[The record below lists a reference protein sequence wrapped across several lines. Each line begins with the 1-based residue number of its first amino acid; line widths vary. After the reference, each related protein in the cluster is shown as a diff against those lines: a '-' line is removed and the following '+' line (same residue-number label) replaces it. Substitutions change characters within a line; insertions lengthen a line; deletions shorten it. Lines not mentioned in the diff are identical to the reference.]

1 MSLNKRFGVRK
12 VEMMKVLIDPELGLE
27 LFLNP
32 EDNVG
37 IGSIQS
43 LLQPGNFS
51 QIERCV
57 SDVFL
62 RNIRFLGAKLNDNTD
77 GAELVTQAHTIFDRV
92 IQVTPDCIYQARASD
107 SQNFEGAIESFCA
120 LENGIDIIIS
130 NSPSK
135 YITFDGPILTIQQF
149 AAHYFEELY
158 HLPSSQENYLDSVV
172 SLTQLQAKKS
182 FIPFSSCTLVVPVGI
197 HPNTYY
203 KYLQQGE
210 MDEYWNWLN

>member
-1 MSLNKRFGVRK
+1 
-12 VEMMKVLIDPELGLE
+12 MKVLIDPELGLE

-32 EDNVG
+32 EDNIG
-37 IGSIQS
+37 IGSVHS
-43 LLQPGNFS
+43 LFQPENFS
-51 QIERCV
+51 QVERCV

-62 RNIRFLGAKLNDNTD
+62 PKIRFLGAKLNDDRD

-92 IQVTPDCIYQARASD
+92 IQVTPDCIHQARASNYQ
-107 SQNFEGAIESFCA
+107 SLEGAIESFCA
-120 LENGIDIIIS
+120 QNNGIDIIIS

-135 YITFDGPILTIQQF
+135 YINFDGPILTIQEF
-149 AAHYFEELY
+149 AAHYLEELY
-158 HLPSSQENYLDSVV
+158 QLPNVKENYLDSAL
-172 SLTQLQAKKS
+172 SLAQPQSKRS
-182 FIPFSSCTLVVPVGI
+182 FTPLSSCTLAVPVGI

>member
-1 MSLNKRFGVRK
+1 
-12 VEMMKVLIDPELGLE
+12 MMKVLIDSELGLE
-27 LFLNP
+27 FFLYP
-32 EDNVG
+32 ADNVG
-37 IGSIQS
+37 IGSIHS

-51 QIERCV
+51 QVERCV

-92 IQVTPDCIYQARASD
+92 IQVTSDCIHQAIASD
-107 SQNFEGAIESFCA
+107 YQSFEGAIESFCA
-120 LENGIDIIIS
+120 QKDGIDIIIS

-135 YITFDGPILTIQQF
+135 YINFDGPILTIQQF

-158 HLPSSQENYLDSVV
+158 QLPNSQENYLDSVV
-172 SLTQLQAKKS
+172 SLTQPQAEKS
-182 FIPFSSCTLVVPVGI
+182 FIPFSSCTLVVPAGI

-210 MDEYWNWLN
+210 MDEYWNWRN